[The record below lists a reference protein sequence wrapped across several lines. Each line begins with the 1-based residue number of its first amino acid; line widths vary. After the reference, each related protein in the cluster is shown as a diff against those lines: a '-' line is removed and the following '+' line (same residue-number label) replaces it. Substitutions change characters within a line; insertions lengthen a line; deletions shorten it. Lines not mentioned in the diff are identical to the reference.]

1 MKDFDLYA
9 AMEGAKL
16 RTMDGRPVRI
26 LCFNLRDKYPIIAA
40 ILYPDGIERVYGYD
54 LTGML
59 KPNMEIPNWLDY
71 RIMMADD
78 DYIEKLERGEYDK
91 PSTSDNVAS
100 ASESKP
106 NSDPWDEFKRQS
118 ALAMIQASAGG
129 IIVLSDIAQILKN
142 VNALTDGLKNM

>member
-26 LCFNLRDKYPIIAA
+26 LCFNLRDKYPIVAA
-40 ILYPDGIERVYGYD
+40 ILDPDGIERVYGYD
-54 LTGML
+54 HIGML
-59 KPNMEIPNWLDY
+59 RPNMEIPNWLDY

-91 PSTSDNVAS
+91 PSTSDNVAF

-106 NSDPWDEFKRQS
+106 NSDPWVEFKRQAS
-118 ALAMIQASAGG
+118 LAMIQAAGG
-129 IIVLSDIAQILKN
+129 GVIRSLDIEQILRS
-142 VNALTDGLKNM
+142 VNALVDGLKKM